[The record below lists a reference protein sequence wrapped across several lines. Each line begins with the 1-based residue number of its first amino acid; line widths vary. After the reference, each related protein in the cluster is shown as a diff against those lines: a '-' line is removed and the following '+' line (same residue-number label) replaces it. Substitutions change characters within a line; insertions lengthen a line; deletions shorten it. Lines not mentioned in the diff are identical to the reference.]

1 MGKKIKFTLEM
12 KDGVQART
20 LEDIQQNFDLEK
32 VVGYFSDGRLKTW
45 LEDRYYDEEAKA
57 VEDIDKTSPDFHR
70 KLCESLGVAFQE
82 DALPK
87 VDLEALERRKERLE
101 RLKQYT
107 ADATLWEKVD
117 QVAFDQEELGN
128 LLDEGVEEIVLC
140 NNTFRIP
147 LREKNKKYIGAGHA
161 EAVIKSKKKV
171 DFDTLG
177 ISFSNVKF
185 DAEYEKN
192 VLEAPD
198 KFYEMAN
205 SAYDE
210 GNFDDAFDNVLKSAE
225 MGNVNALWGV
235 GTHYF
240 LGQGVAQDYAKAMKW
255 FLKAADAGDAT
266 AMCSIGFMYDNGEG
280 VPKDKQKA
288 VEWYQ
293 RGAEAGDAGAM
304 TRLGDAY
311 RLGAGVTENKLK
323 AIEWY
328 QKAADAGDVEAMNLV
343 GQMYD
348 NGEGVPEDK
357 HRAMEWYQKAA
368 DAGDATTMCYI
379 GIMYDN
385 GVGVPED
392 KQKAMEW
399 YQKAA
404 DAGDATAMRNIG
416 YAYHSGDGIPED
428 KYKAM
433 EWYRKAADAG
443 DAIAMNHIGYM
454 YDKGEGA
461 PEDKQKAMQWYLKAA
476 DDGNTTAMR
485 NIGYVYRF
493 GNGVRE
499 DKQKAFEWYQK
510 AADAGDADAMN
521 IVGLMYDIGEGVNKN
536 THQAAQW
543 YEKAIREGN
552 LPVAMYNLALL
563 RYDDKQYC
571 DPSKIMKL
579 METAADS
586 GCVDAMIAAGNWY
599 LNGQNVPQNS
609 ARGMLWLHKAV
620 EQGSAEAMCDI
631 GYAYDEGNG
640 VSQNYAEAVRWYK
653 MAADAGNATAMR
665 LIAKLYYNGNGVP
678 ENRGLAVQWLQRAID
693 AGDDTAVDWLN
704 EMLREDNKS
713 NKKKDGCFITTAVC
727 DSFGK
732 ADDCYELTMFR
743 QFRDTWFREQV
754 DGESLIE
761 EYYAIAPRIVS
772 NINLLDNA
780 KEVYHSIWTEYLK
793 PCLMDLEAGDRVSCK
808 KRYVHMVTDLKK
820 KYFG

>member
-82 DALPK
+82 DALPE

-117 QVAFDQEELGN
+117 QVAFDQEELGD
-128 LLDEGVEEIVLC
+128 LLDEGAEEIVLC
-140 NNTFRIP
+140 NNSFRIL
-147 LREKNKKYIGAGHA
+147 LREKNKKYIGVGHA
-161 EAVIKSKKKV
+161 EAIIKSKEKV
-171 DFDTLG
+171 DFNTLG
-177 ISFSNVKF
+177 IFFSNVKF
-185 DAEYEKN
+185 DAEYEKIN
-192 VLEAPD
+192 SQTAEYFWKKALETEDGRTALEQLLKAAD
-198 KFYEMAN
+198 MGESKAMTALGNMYLDGDSEGVSKDVAKGIEFLNKAVDAGDTTAMLSLADWYR
-205 SAYDE
+205 E
-210 GNFDDAFDNVLKSAE
+210 GNDYQVAFDIVK
-225 MGNVNALWGV
+225 
-235 GTHYF
+235 
-240 LGQGVAQDYAKAMKW
+240 
-255 FLKAADAGDAT
+255 KAADAGDSVGMLAVG
-266 AMCSIGFMYDNGEG
+266 IMYG
-280 VPKDKQKA
+280 
-288 VEWYQ
+288 
-293 RGAEAGDAGAM
+293 
-304 TRLGDAY
+304 
-311 RLGAGVTENKLK
+311 
-323 AIEWY
+323 
-328 QKAADAGDVEAMNLV
+328 
-343 GQMYD
+343 

-357 HRAMEWYQKAA
+357 H
-368 DAGDATTMCYI
+368 
-379 GIMYDN
+379 
-385 GVGVPED
+385 
-392 KQKAMEW
+392 
-399 YQKAA
+399 
-404 DAGDATAMRNIG
+404 
-416 YAYHSGDGIPED
+416 
-428 KYKAM
+428 KAM

-443 DAIAMNHIGYM
+443 NEVAMRGIGFM
-454 YDKGEGA
+454 YDNGEGV
-461 PEDKQKAMQWYLKAA
+461 PENKHKAMEWYQKAA
-476 DDGNTTAMR
+476 DAGNTTAMR

-586 GCVDAMIAAGNWY
+586 GYVDAMIAAGNWY

-653 MAADAGNATAMR
+653 MAANAGNATAMR

-678 ENRGLAVQWLQRAID
+678 ENQGLAVQWLQRAID
-693 AGDDTAVDWLN
+693 AGDEIAVDWLN
-704 EMLREDNKS
+704 EMLRDGNNS
-713 NKKKDGCFITTAVC
+713 NKRNSGCFITTAVC
-727 DSFGK
+727 ESLGR

-743 QFRDTWFREQV
+743 QFRDTWFRNQD
-754 DGESLIE
+754 DGESLIQ

-772 NINLLDNA
+772 NINQLNNA
-780 KEVYHSIWTEYLK
+780 KEIYRNIWTKYLK
-793 PCLMDLEAGDRVSCK
+793 PCLANLEANDKISCK
-808 KRYVHMVTDLKK
+808 KRYMQMVMDLEET
-820 KYFG
+820 YLG